1 MWKLWII
8 LISLSAVVA
17 CNSNEKRMESE
28 IFQIRSMGTL
38 STSEYTVK
46 KIIELNDNNDWY
58 KWGDRK
64 ILISCRAKIKAGIAL
79 NEIRDN
85 AISVQ
90 GKRILI
96 QLPPPK
102 IVSFEMDPETI
113 QTELT
118 EVNGFRAH
126 FSQTDKQ
133 AILQQGERAI
143 RNDLS
148 QLQLLDDAEKNAI
161 VFLTDFYKQLGFE
174 EVIIHPAGKDQR
186 SQVAP

>member
-1 MWKLWII
+1 MLKFFFGIGL
-8 LISLSAVVA
+8 LVMTAA
-17 CNSNEKRMESE
+17 CSGNDEVKATE

-46 KIIELNDNNDWY
+46 KIIELNDDQAWY

-64 ILISCRAKIKAGIAL
+64 ILISCRAKIKAGVAL
-79 NEIRDN
+79 NEITDE
-85 AISVQ
+85 AVSVQ

-96 QLPPPK
+96 QLPPAR

-118 EVNGFRAH
+118 EINGFRAQ

-133 AILQQGERAI
+133 TILQQGERAI
-143 RNDLS
+143 RKDMQ
-148 QLQLLDDAEKNAI
+148 QLPILDDAEKNAI

-174 EVIIHPAGKDQR
+174 EVIIHATRKDQR
-186 SQVAP
+186 NHHLD